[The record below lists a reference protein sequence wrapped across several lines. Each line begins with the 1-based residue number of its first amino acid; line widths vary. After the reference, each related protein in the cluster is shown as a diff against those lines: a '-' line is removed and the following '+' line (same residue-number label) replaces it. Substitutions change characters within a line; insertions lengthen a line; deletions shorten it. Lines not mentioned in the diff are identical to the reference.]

1 MRCPSC
7 YRRLTTE
14 LVVHQIVDCPNP
26 PDRPA
31 KTVAPRRVRQQRNQ
45 AYPAARQIR
54 GVVTCGTRS
63 GYNAGCRCQP
73 CRDAAN
79 EYIKARRA
87 TAQGKADYARYRAN
101 MKARVS

>member
-7 YRRLTTE
+7 YARLTTE

-31 KTVAPRRVRQQRNQ
+31 KTVRPRVARPGASAPRG
-45 AYPAARQIR
+45 R
-54 GVVTCGTRS
+54 GMSACGTRS